1 MRPYQIISDS
11 ACDISPDLLKE
22 RGIAVVPF
30 FVSFDG
36 ETYYKELYELTP
48 DEFYAKLQGQSLFP
62 KTSQPTIQD
71 YLDVFEPYL
80 RNGQDILCFCL
91 SSNFS
96 GSFQS
101 AVNAKNILAEAY
113 PDAVIEV
120 FDSRNVTGSQHLLV
134 NEAALMQAEGCTI
147 AQQVAVFQQIKDT
160 TKINFT
166 VDSLEHLQ
174 KGGRIGK
181 AAALAGTILNIK
193 PIIVAQHGELFP
205 DSKIRGHKKALKT
218 LLEMTRKEIGTQKES
233 YRLLVLYA
241 DQSRKEEA
249 ESIAAELQADGF
261 PFLQP
266 ALAQVGITI
275 GTHAGPTAVG
285 ICYIKKH
292 EVILA
297 EM

>member
-11 ACDISPDLLKE
+11 SCDIAPEYIKQANL
-22 RGIAVVPF
+22 GVVPF

-36 ETYYKELYELTP
+36 ETYYKEIYELTP
-48 DEFYAKLQGQSLFP
+48 NAFYDKINEHGIFP

-80 RNGQDILCFCL
+80 KEGKDILCLCL
-91 SSNFS
+91 TSNFS
-96 GSFQS
+96 GSYQS
-101 AVNAKNILAEAY
+101 AMNAKSILSETYPEAR
-113 PDAVIEV
+113 IEV
-120 FDSRNVTGSQHLLV
+120 LDSRNVTGIQGLLV
-134 NEAALMQAEGCTI
+134 WEVIRMRDEGYTLEQQLEKIDALKG
-147 AQQVAVFQQIKDT
+147 T

-205 DSKIRGHKKALKT
+205 ESKVRGHKKALRT
-218 LLEMTRKEIGTQKES
+218 ILEMTREEIGDKKDQYRVLLIYAEKE
-233 YRLLVLYA
+233 RKAATEELAEELLAEGFELA
-241 DQSRKEEA
+241 D
-249 ESIAAELQADGF
+249 
-261 PFLQP
+261 PP
-266 ALAQVGITI
+266 LAQVGITI
-275 GTHAGPTAVG
+275 GTHAGPTAIG

-292 EVILA
+292 ELI
-297 EM
+297 